1 MNITNQEAKFI
12 LERLS
17 DEELF
22 LVRNINKIPVKGFN
36 FNNKKMKPTVKT
48 MLAKNLRTI
57 LQNSNDLN
65 KKIEKYIDF
74 LNVQKF
80 LSIQWTNDTSL
91 KDILKTFENENF
103 SEEKLKHEQNYIL
116 YSLYFLDNEDLKLKF
131 LEFLGFYKRNNENT
145 EKIPDSTSD
154 NYKGNEDED
163 EETIKF
169 LRKNVEELTNRNNK
183 ILKSLDSKAE
193 EIRKKQKK
201 IDDLNK
207 KYNELE
213 EKNVKLNNYNED
225 LKEKS
230 LNISKFEYIIQDLK
244 EVISKD
250 DFPLLD
256 LKIYASEELIIYI
269 KQELNTK
276 LITINEMENADLIF
290 FYDIDYS
297 NRERQDILESL
308 KENNQE
314 VIILKKFQDIQNW
327 ISQLGGVKW
336 KFYNQKNQILDIL
349 GN

>member
-1 MNITNQEAKFI
+1 MNIINEEAKFI

-17 DEELF
+17 EEELF
-22 LVRNINKIPVKGFN
+22 LLREVNKVQVKGFSS
-36 FNNKKMKPTVKT
+36 NNKKMKPAVKT
-48 MLAKNLRTI
+48 MFEKNLRTV

-65 KKIEKYIDF
+65 KKIEKYIDS
-74 LNVQKF
+74 LNAQKS
-80 LSIQWTNDTSL
+80 LPIQWTEDTSL
-91 KDILKTFENENF
+91 KDILKNLENKNF
-103 SEEKLKHEQNYIL
+103 NEEKLKREQNYIL
-116 YSLYFLDNEDLKLKF
+116 YSLYFLDNEDLKLEF
-131 LEFLGFYKRNNENT
+131 LEFLGFYKCNNENI
-145 EKIPDSTSD
+145 EKIQDSTS
-154 NYKGNEDED
+154 NNNKED

-169 LRKNVEELTNRNNK
+169 LRNSVKDLTNRNDK
-183 ILKSLDSKAE
+183 IKKSLDSKTE
-193 EIRKKQKK
+193 EAQEKQKN

-207 KYNELE
+207 KYNELA
-213 EKNVKLNNYNED
+213 EKNVKLNKYNKD

-230 LNISKFEYIIQDLK
+230 LNISKFEATIQNLK

-256 LKIYASEELIIYI
+256 LKIYASEELINYI

-276 LITINEMENADLIF
+276 LISINEMENADLIF
-290 FYDIDYS
+290 FYDTDYS

-308 KENNQE
+308 KENNRE